1 MRGSVILSLTTP
13 IKDFKTKLLAM
24 SQEYDL
30 KRCLR
35 KEADLCYFC
44 VINYKTRKTPYF
56 YQDLIYIKSSLFAK
70 LQQHLQYGSFR
81 DHLKTQINSL
91 YEYIGNCHFR
101 SRFKID
107 YNSDFSQF
115 VICD

>member
-1 MRGSVILSLTTP
+1 MSMQNRIIRTLLLINDTSVKKYCTKKPFIFFFFHFFSFLRPLCVRGSVILFLTTP

-44 VINYKTRKTPYF
+44 VKTTKLEKL
-56 YQDLIYIKSSLFAK
+56 LIFIK
-70 LQQHLQYGSFR
+70 
-81 DHLKTQINSL
+81 I
-91 YEYIGNCHFR
+91 
-101 SRFKID
+101 
-107 YNSDFSQF
+107 
-115 VICD
+115 

>member
-1 MRGSVILSLTTP
+1 MQNRIIRTLLLINNTSIKKYCTLPKNPLFLRPLCVRGSVILSLTTP

-44 VINYKTRKTPYF
+44 VKTTKLEKL
-56 YQDLIYIKSSLFAK
+56 LIFIK
-70 LQQHLQYGSFR
+70 
-81 DHLKTQINSL
+81 I
-91 YEYIGNCHFR
+91 
-101 SRFKID
+101 
-107 YNSDFSQF
+107 
-115 VICD
+115 

>member
-1 MRGSVILSLTTP
+1 MSMQNRIIRTLLLINDTSVKKYCTSPKNPLFFFFHFFFFIFTTIMCAWIGYSFLTTP

-44 VINYKTRKTPYF
+44 VKTTKLEKL
-56 YQDLIYIKSSLFAK
+56 LIFIK
-70 LQQHLQYGSFR
+70 
-81 DHLKTQINSL
+81 I
-91 YEYIGNCHFR
+91 
-101 SRFKID
+101 
-107 YNSDFSQF
+107 
-115 VICD
+115 